1 MAVADKEDSGSHS
14 SHSDKSN
21 QSNRGGNGA
30 NGRGSKQTADES
42 GRGNA
47 GNGNGNGKGNSAQK
61 PQKKN
66 SVPSS
71 SVESNPSLISG
82 QQDLTAALPVPD
94 APGARRSD
102 HETAAGSVQVAP
114 SATPPV
120 APRVRFG
127 NGRPAVTLTE
137 PPRPPAP
144 EHAAVLPTAW
154 ESPPRPVTPPP
165 DRSDRFALPH
175 FHLPGLPQLGAA
187 EADQALNAFL
197 GMAGLVLI
205 PAAGAVLGY
214 RQARAQALDK
224 LDKLNKTLTR

>member
-1 MAVADKEDSGSHS
+1 VADKGDSGSHS

-21 QSNRGGNGA
+21 QSNRSGNGA
-30 NGRGSKQTADES
+30 NGRWAKQTADES
-42 GRGNA
+42 GRDSA
-47 GNGNGNGKGNSAQK
+47 GNGKGNGNAAQK

-71 SVESNPSLISG
+71 SVESNPALIAG
-82 QQDLTAALPVPD
+82 RQDLTAAVPIPD
-94 APGARRSD
+94 VPGADRSGHD
-102 HETAAGSVQVAP
+102 TTAGSAQAAEP
-114 SATPPV
+114 PTPAV

-127 NGRPAVTLTE
+127 NGRPAVPLTE

-144 EHAAVLPTAW
+144 QHAAVPPTVPESLPTPLA
-154 ESPPRPVTPPP
+154 PPP

-175 FHLPGLPQLGAA
+175 IHLPGLPQLGAA

-197 GMAGLVLI
+197 GLAGLVLL

-214 RQARAQALDK
+214 RQARSQGAE
-224 LDKLNKTLTR
+224 TLGRP